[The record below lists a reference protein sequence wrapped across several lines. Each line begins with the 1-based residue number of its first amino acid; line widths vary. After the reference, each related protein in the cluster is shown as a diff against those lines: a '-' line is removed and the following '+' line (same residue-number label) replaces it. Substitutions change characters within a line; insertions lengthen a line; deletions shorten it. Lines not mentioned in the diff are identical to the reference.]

1 MMKKLRIFVLL
12 FILAFS
18 FSVKAQVIL
27 EIDCDK
33 TSISEGEIVNC
44 EGTLLYEKEG
54 IDDIEFEYQTNLDIN
69 FSSVRGFMITNSGG
83 KVTIHSDSTLYDK
96 IMNSALIMKFTL
108 SANENVTGKEKLV
121 IDNIKINKA
130 NDINVLGY
138 SQEFSIITN
147 PVKLDNVCTLDSIT
161 IEKELL
167 NGFNKDKLE
176 YRDIYVNK
184 EIVFI
189 DAIRTSSK
197 SSVTGLGSVK
207 VPVGKTIERD
217 LTVTAEDGTKKIYRL
232 FLTNVMDDSDN
243 TLSFERP
250 DEEMKSI
257 DNSLKSLEIYSGTK
271 KINLDFSSEKEIYD
285 ITIDDENVDKLT
297 IKATLNDSKAS
308 FKDKYGPRDITIKY
322 GYNKEYLKVISESG
336 LEKTITLNI
345 NYLDNRDQDN
355 SLLSLTINKQ
365 IVDLTSDVLVV
376 RVPFN
381 TLKTEIEALASS
393 DKAVVKYEDVEL
405 VLGDN
410 VVKIEVTSEDGKTS
424 EYDVNVIR
432 EEKEVFES
440 FAITGYDLDFN
451 KNKTTYDLKVKN
463 ETNFLK
469 IVFNPKNTKY
479 EILNNSNITDGTKII
494 IKITDDDGNHEY
506 TINIIKE
513 SNIFINIICYLVFG
527 IGLVSLVFSIYYVTK
542 KKKHYLK

>member
-33 TSISEGEIVNC
+33 TSISEGEIVHC

-83 KVTIHSDSTLYDK
+83 KVTIHSDTTLYDK

-130 NDINVLGY
+130 NDINVEGY

-184 EIVFI
+184 EIIFI
-189 DAIRTSSK
+189 DAVRTSNK

-207 VPVGKTIERD
+207 VPVGKTIERS

-243 TLSFERP
+243 TLSFEKP

-271 KINLDFSSEKEIYD
+271 IINLDFSSEKEIYD
-285 ITIDDENVDKLT
+285 ITIEDENVDKLT

-308 FKDKYGPRDITIKY
+308 FKEKYGPRDITIKY

-345 NYLDNRDQDN
+345 NYLDNRDKDN

-393 DKAVVKYEDVEL
+393 DKAIVKYEDVEL

-440 FAITGYDLDFN
+440 FAITGYNLDFD

-494 IKITDDDGNHEY
+494 IKIIDDDGNHEY

>member
-96 IMNSALIMKFTL
+96 IMNSALIMEFTL

-189 DAIRTSSK
+189 DAVRTSNK

-207 VPVGKTIERD
+207 VPIGKTIERS

-285 ITIDDENVDKLT
+285 ITIEDENVDKLT

-308 FKDKYGPRDITIKY
+308 FKEKYGPRDITIKY

-365 IVDLTSDVLVV
+365 IVDLTKDVLVV

-381 TLKTEIEALASS
+381 TLKTEIEALTSS
-393 DKAVVKYEDVEL
+393 DKAIVKYEDVEL

-410 VVKIEVTSEDGKTS
+410 VVKIEVTSEDGKTN

-440 FAITGYDLDFN
+440 FAITGYNLDFD

-463 ETNFLK
+463 DTKFLK

-494 IKITDDDGNHEY
+494 IKIIDDDGNHEY